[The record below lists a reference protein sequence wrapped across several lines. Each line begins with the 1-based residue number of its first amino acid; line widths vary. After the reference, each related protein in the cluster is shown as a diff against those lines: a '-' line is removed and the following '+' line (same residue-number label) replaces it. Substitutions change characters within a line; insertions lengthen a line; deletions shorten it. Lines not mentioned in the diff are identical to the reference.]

1 MMSAKL
7 ATPGLLKIQIF
18 WKKDYDVII
27 LDNGVTSKILSRDSN
42 YIVDVV
48 MWPKFAN
55 SSISIRESYTQFY
68 KDLARKTTF
77 FEGWPWF
84 KFNDLGLALGMTLKF
99 YTSVTKGLKLK
110 VTKFYGLTPTF
121 VEITWE
127 SLVGEPRPTSWI
139 GLNLLIQKWKSANQH
154 LNSFVM
160 KVIMLMITTLPK
172 H

>member
-1 MMSAKL
+1 MMTEKL
-7 ATPGLLKIQIF
+7 AIPGLLKIQIF
-18 WKKDYDVII
+18 WKKSYDVII
-27 LDNGVTSKILSRDSN
+27 LEYDVTSKILSR
-42 YIVDVV
+42 YLV

-55 SSISIRESYTQFY
+55 SSNSLRESYTQFY
-68 KDLARKTTF
+68 KNLARKATF

-84 KFNDLGLALGMTLKF
+84 KFNNLGLALGMTLKF
-99 YTSVTKGLKLK
+99 YTSVTKELKLK

-127 SLVGEPRPTSWI
+127 SLVGEPLPTSWI
-139 GLNLLIQKWKSANQH
+139 GLNLVIQKWKSANQH

-160 KVIMLMITTLPK
+160 KFIMLIITTLPK